1 MKNNR
6 STNSRIE
13 VLKLEIITLIIKE
26 KNLSFDEA
34 KEEFETSLTNQLL
47 MNISTNI
54 YLYPKEKVF
63 ALWKREKQIL
73 SKILSKLNSKNI
85 EEANKIIIK
94 ELLATNLDNTIP
106 SKDVKKKKT
115 KTLSKHSIKQNLS
128 MKKEQNT

>member
-63 ALWKREKQIL
+63 ALWKKEKQIL

-85 EEANKIIIK
+85 EEANKIVIK
-94 ELLATNLDNTIP
+94 ELLATNLDNTIT
-106 SKDVKKKKT
+106 SKEVKKKKT
-115 KTLSKHSIKQNLS
+115 KTLSKHSIK
-128 MKKEQNT
+128 

>member
-34 KEEFETSLTNQLL
+34 KEEFESSLTNQLL

-63 ALWKREKQIL
+63 ALWKKEKQIL

-85 EEANKIIIK
+85 EEANKIVIK
-94 ELLATNLDNTIP
+94 ELLATNLNNTIA
-106 SKDVKKKKT
+106 SKKVEKKKT
-115 KTLSKHSIKQNLS
+115 KTLSKHSI
-128 MKKEQNT
+128 

>member
-13 VLKLEIITLIIKE
+13 VLKLETITLIIKE

-63 ALWKREKQIL
+63 ALWKKEKQIL

-85 EEANKIIIK
+85 EEANKIVIK

-106 SKDVKKKKT
+106 SKEVKKKKT
-115 KTLSKHSIKQNLS
+115 KTLSKHSIK
-128 MKKEQNT
+128 

>member
-115 KTLSKHSIKQNLS
+115 KTLSKHSIK
-128 MKKEQNT
+128 

>member
-13 VLKLEIITLIIKE
+13 VLKLEIIALIIKE

-34 KEEFETSLTNQLL
+34 KEEFESSLTNQLL

-63 ALWKREKQIL
+63 ALWKKEKQIL

-94 ELLATNLDNTIP
+94 ELLATNLNNTIA
-106 SKDVKKKKT
+106 SKDVKKKKI
-115 KTLSKHSIKQNLS
+115 KILSKHSIK
-128 MKKEQNT
+128 

>member
-63 ALWKREKQIL
+63 ALWKKEKQIL

-85 EEANKIIIK
+85 EEANKIVIK

-106 SKDVKKKKT
+106 SKEVKKKKT
-115 KTLSKHSIKQNLS
+115 KTLSKHSIK
-128 MKKEQNT
+128 

>member
-34 KEEFETSLTNQLL
+34 KEEFESSLTNQLL

-54 YLYPKEKVF
+54 YLYPKEKIF
-63 ALWKREKQIL
+63 ALWKKEKQIL

-85 EEANKIIIK
+85 EEANKIVIK

-106 SKDVKKKKT
+106 SKEVKKKKT
-115 KTLSKHSIKQNLS
+115 KTLSKHSIK
-128 MKKEQNT
+128 

>member
-34 KEEFETSLTNQLL
+34 KEEFESSLTNQLL

-54 YLYPKEKVF
+54 YFYPKEKVF
-63 ALWKREKQIL
+63 ALWKKEKQIL

-85 EEANKIIIK
+85 EEANKIVIK
-94 ELLATNLDNTIP
+94 ELLATNLDNTIA
-106 SKDVKKKKT
+106 SKEVKKKKT
-115 KTLSKHSIKQNLS
+115 KTLSKHSI
-128 MKKEQNT
+128 

>member
-85 EEANKIIIK
+85 EEANKIVIK

-106 SKDVKKKKT
+106 SKEVEKKKT
-115 KTLSKHSIKQNLS
+115 KILSKHQ
-128 MKKEQNT
+128 KKSKNFI

>member
-34 KEEFETSLTNQLL
+34 KEEFESSLTNQLL

-63 ALWKREKQIL
+63 ALWKKEKQIL

-85 EEANKIIIK
+85 EEANKIVIK

-106 SKDVKKKKT
+106 SKEVKKKKT
-115 KTLSKHSIKQNLS
+115 KTLSKHSIK
-128 MKKEQNT
+128 

>member
-85 EEANKIIIK
+85 EEANKIVIK

-106 SKDVKKKKT
+106 SKEVKKKKT
-115 KTLSKHSIKQNLS
+115 KILSKHSIK
-128 MKKEQNT
+128 

>member
-94 ELLATNLDNTIP
+94 ELLATNLDNTIT
-106 SKDVKKKKT
+106 SKEVKKKKT
-115 KTLSKHSIKQNLS
+115 KTLSKHSIK
-128 MKKEQNT
+128 

>member
-34 KEEFETSLTNQLL
+34 KEEFESSLTNQLL

-63 ALWKREKQIL
+63 ALWKKEKQIL

-85 EEANKIIIK
+85 EEANKIVIK
-94 ELLATNLDNTIP
+94 ELLATNLDNTIT

-115 KTLSKHSIKQNLS
+115 KTLSKHSIK
-128 MKKEQNT
+128 

>member
-13 VLKLEIITLIIKE
+13 VLKLEVITLIIKE

-47 MNISTNI
+47 MNISTDI

-85 EEANKIIIK
+85 EEANKIVIK

-106 SKDVKKKKT
+106 SKEVKKKKT
-115 KTLSKHSIKQNLS
+115 KILSKHSIK
-128 MKKEQNT
+128 

>member
-34 KEEFETSLTNQLL
+34 KEDFESSLTNQLL

-85 EEANKIIIK
+85 EEANKIVIK

-115 KTLSKHSIKQNLS
+115 KTLSKHSIK
-128 MKKEQNT
+128 

>member
-47 MNISTNI
+47 MNISTDI

-85 EEANKIIIK
+85 EEANKIVIK

-115 KTLSKHSIKQNLS
+115 KTLSKHSIK
-128 MKKEQNT
+128 

>member
-34 KEEFETSLTNQLL
+34 KEEFESSLTNQLL
-47 MNISTNI
+47 MNISTDI
-54 YLYPKEKVF
+54 YLYPKEKIF
-63 ALWKREKQIL
+63 ALWKKEKQIL

-85 EEANKIIIK
+85 EEANKIVIK

-106 SKDVKKKKT
+106 SKEVKKKKT
-115 KTLSKHSIKQNLS
+115 KILSKHSIK
-128 MKKEQNT
+128 

>member
-34 KEEFETSLTNQLL
+34 KEEFESSLTNQLL

-63 ALWKREKQIL
+63 ALWKKEKLIL

-115 KTLSKHSIKQNLS
+115 KTLSKHSIK
-128 MKKEQNT
+128 

>member
-1 MKNNR
+1 MNNNR

-13 VLKLEIITLIIKE
+13 VLKLEVITLIIKE

-34 KEEFETSLTNQLL
+34 KEEFESSLTNQLL
-47 MNISTNI
+47 MNISTDI
-54 YLYPKEKVF
+54 YLCPKEKVF

-106 SKDVKKKKT
+106 SKEVEKKKAKI
-115 KTLSKHSIKQNLS
+115 LSKHQ
-128 MKKEQNT
+128 KESKNFI

>member
-34 KEEFETSLTNQLL
+34 KEEFESSLTNQLL

-115 KTLSKHSIKQNLS
+115 KTLSKHSIK
-128 MKKEQNT
+128 

>member
-34 KEEFETSLTNQLL
+34 KEEFESSLTNQLL

-63 ALWKREKQIL
+63 ALWKKEKQIL

-106 SKDVKKKKT
+106 SKEVKKKKT
-115 KTLSKHSIKQNLS
+115 KILSKHSIK
-128 MKKEQNT
+128 

>member
-85 EEANKIIIK
+85 EEANKIVIK
-94 ELLATNLDNTIP
+94 ELLATNLDNTIT
-106 SKDVKKKKT
+106 SKYVKKKKT
-115 KTLSKHSIKQNLS
+115 KTLSKHSIK
-128 MKKEQNT
+128 

>member
-34 KEEFETSLTNQLL
+34 KEEFESSLTNQLL
-47 MNISTNI
+47 MNISTDI
-54 YLYPKEKVF
+54 YLYPKEKIF
-63 ALWKREKQIL
+63 ALWKKEKQIL

-85 EEANKIIIK
+85 EEANKIVIK
-94 ELLATNLDNTIP
+94 ELLATNLDNTIA
-106 SKDVKKKKT
+106 SKKVEKKKT
-115 KTLSKHSIKQNLS
+115 KTLSKHSI
-128 MKKEQNT
+128 

>member
-106 SKDVKKKKT
+106 SKEVKKKKT
-115 KTLSKHSIKQNLS
+115 KTLSKHSIK
-128 MKKEQNT
+128 

>member
-85 EEANKIIIK
+85 EEANKIVIK

-115 KTLSKHSIKQNLS
+115 KTLSKHSIK
-128 MKKEQNT
+128 

>member
-13 VLKLEIITLIIKE
+13 VLKLEVITLIIKE

-34 KEEFETSLTNQLL
+34 KEEFESSLTNQLL
-47 MNISTNI
+47 MNISTDI

-85 EEANKIIIK
+85 EEANKIVIK

-106 SKDVKKKKT
+106 SKEVKKKKT
-115 KTLSKHSIKQNLS
+115 KILSKHSI
-128 MKKEQNT
+128 

>member
-34 KEEFETSLTNQLL
+34 KEEFESSLTNQLL

-63 ALWKREKQIL
+63 ALWKKEKQIL

-85 EEANKIIIK
+85 EEANKIVIK

-106 SKDVKKKKT
+106 SKEVKKKKT
-115 KTLSKHSIKQNLS
+115 KILSKHQ
-128 MKKEQNT
+128 KKSKNFI

>member
-1 MKNNR
+1 MKNNH

-34 KEEFETSLTNQLL
+34 KEEFESSLTNQLL

-63 ALWKREKQIL
+63 ALWKKEKQIL

-85 EEANKIIIK
+85 EEANKIVIK
-94 ELLATNLDNTIP
+94 ELLATNLNNTIA
-106 SKDVKKKKT
+106 SKKVEKKKT
-115 KTLSKHSIKQNLS
+115 KTLSKHSIK
-128 MKKEQNT
+128 

>member
-1 MKNNR
+1 MKNNH

-63 ALWKREKQIL
+63 ALWKKEKQIL

-85 EEANKIIIK
+85 EEANKIVIK
-94 ELLATNLDNTIP
+94 ELLATNLNNTIA
-106 SKDVKKKKT
+106 SKKVEKKKT
-115 KTLSKHSIKQNLS
+115 KTLSKHSIK
-128 MKKEQNT
+128 

>member
-34 KEEFETSLTNQLL
+34 KEEFESSLTNQLL

-106 SKDVKKKKT
+106 SKEVKKKKT
-115 KTLSKHSIKQNLS
+115 KTLSKHSIK
-128 MKKEQNT
+128 

>member
-47 MNISTNI
+47 MNISTDI

-85 EEANKIIIK
+85 EEANKIVIK

-106 SKDVKKKKT
+106 SKEVEKKKT
-115 KTLSKHSIKQNLS
+115 KILSKHQ
-128 MKKEQNT
+128 KKSKNFI

>member
-34 KEEFETSLTNQLL
+34 KEEFESSLTNQLL

-63 ALWKREKQIL
+63 ALWKKEKQIL

-85 EEANKIIIK
+85 EEANKIVIK

-106 SKDVKKKKT
+106 SKEVDKKKT
-115 KTLSKHSIKQNLS
+115 KILSKHSIK
-128 MKKEQNT
+128 

>member
-85 EEANKIIIK
+85 
-94 ELLATNLDNTIP
+94 
-106 SKDVKKKKT
+106 
-115 KTLSKHSIKQNLS
+115 
-128 MKKEQNT
+128 

>member
-34 KEEFETSLTNQLL
+34 KEEFESSLTNQLL

-85 EEANKIIIK
+85 EEANKIVIK
-94 ELLATNLDNTIP
+94 ELLATNLDNTIT

-115 KTLSKHSIKQNLS
+115 KTLSKHSIK
-128 MKKEQNT
+128 

>member
-34 KEEFETSLTNQLL
+34 KEDFESSLTNQLL

-63 ALWKREKQIL
+63 ALWKKEKQIL

-85 EEANKIIIK
+85 EEANKIVIK

-106 SKDVKKKKT
+106 SKEVKKKKT
-115 KTLSKHSIKQNLS
+115 KTLSKHSIK
-128 MKKEQNT
+128 

>member
-34 KEEFETSLTNQLL
+34 KEEFESSLTNQLL

-63 ALWKREKQIL
+63 ALWKKEKQIL

-85 EEANKIIIK
+85 EEANKIVIK

-106 SKDVKKKKT
+106 SKEVDKKKT
-115 KTLSKHSIKQNLS
+115 KILSKHQ
-128 MKKEQNT
+128 KKSKNFI

>member
-34 KEEFETSLTNQLL
+34 KEEFESSLTNQLL

-63 ALWKREKQIL
+63 ALWKKEKQIL

-85 EEANKIIIK
+85 EEANKIVIK

-115 KTLSKHSIKQNLS
+115 KTLSKHSIK
-128 MKKEQNT
+128 

>member
-85 EEANKIIIK
+85 EEANKIVIK

-106 SKDVKKKKT
+106 SKEVKKKKT
-115 KTLSKHSIKQNLS
+115 KTLSKHSIK
-128 MKKEQNT
+128 